1 MNLFRIIP
9 ENLFSIL
16 VSKNKEIYL
25 ESLFVL
31 YRAYKQYM
39 FIQKEQ
45 FVSMLIANLED
56 QMMQIDWE
64 NEEQPAE
71 INLSSM
77 AYYLVR
83 RLQQTGWIDIEYY
96 AQSFEEYITL
106 YDYSIKIL
114 ETLHNITE
122 ERPREYN
129 SYVYSTYSALKTA
142 QEERNDYAYH
152 ALAEAHRNTGNLLN
166 ELKILL
172 NNIRRYH
179 QMLNE
184 QNEIKEILQGHFD
197 RFKELVADKVYHPLK
212 TFDSVP
218 RFKTPILTILKSW
231 MYDSEM
237 KEIIIDSALK
247 RNIYP
252 ARDEAMESIIT
263 MMGETIDIYE
273 TIDVLIREIDR
284 KNTVYTKASVEK
296 MQYLLNTDQSIK
308 GKLVEILKTF
318 SEDDERKKEKVQK
331 ALSTSLNLFPQHYID
346 QFSLYTPGERRKPEP
361 GTALKIPPETDSCL
375 LAWEM
380 DDLKERILKSYTNK
394 KVLAFMKRQ
403 FANRDEIE
411 TKDLSITNDEDFIM
425 LILGT
430 LKHDESDAFYR
441 VEFREGYLML
451 NGYRIPQFKLWR
463 RG

>member
-1 MNLFRIIP
+1 M
-9 ENLFSIL
+9 
-16 VSKNKEIYL
+16 
-25 ESLFVL
+25 
-31 YRAYKQYM
+31 
-39 FIQKEQ
+39 
-45 FVSMLIANLED
+45 
-56 QMMQIDWE
+56 
-64 NEEQPAE
+64 
-71 INLSSM
+71 
-77 AYYLVR
+77 
-83 RLQQTGWIDIEYY
+83 
-96 AQSFEEYITL
+96 
-106 YDYSIKIL
+106 
-114 ETLHNITE
+114 
-122 ERPREYN
+122 
-129 SYVYSTYSALKTA
+129 
-142 QEERNDYAYH
+142 
-152 ALAEAHRNTGNLLN
+152 AEAHRNTGNLLN
-166 ELKILL
+166 ELKSLL

-184 QNEIKEILQGHFD
+184 QSEIKEILQGHFD

-252 ARDEAMESIIT
+252 SKDEAMESIIT

-318 SEDDERKKEKVQK
+318 SGEDERKKGKMQK
-331 ALSTSLNLFPQHYID
+331 ALSVSLNLFPQHYLD
-346 QFSLYTPGERRKPEP
+346 QFSLYTPGERRRREP

-375 LAWEM
+375 LTWEM
-380 DDLKERILKSYTNK
+380 DDLKERIKNSYTNK
-394 KVLAFMKRQ
+394 KVLTFMKRQ
-403 FANRDEIE
+403 FADRDEIE
-411 TKDLSITNDEDFIM
+411 TKDLSINNDEDFIM

-441 VEFREGYLML
+441 VEFQEGYLML